1 MDAETVFSKTAKGD
15 TEVNQKPHSLPRQLT
30 KVLKAVDGH
39 SMISA
44 LADKVGLAIP
54 ALEKDLMQLERDG
67 YITIRQVNVEEEK
80 FAEEESRRA
89 QVARLKE
96 LAEQAAHR
104 ASRPVETAARKQKRI
119 KPKRE
124 VPVGLIVTFGTVVLV
139 VLAIALI
146 QVVPLGS
153 MNAKVEKA
161 LAAWSHDDVSSSNL
175 RVSLFPK
182 PYLKLD
188 QVALGKALDAKA
200 TSGKLYIDVLSMF
213 GDKFVVNSM
222 ELNDVTISA
231 EALPR
236 ALKWAGG
243 EGRGSQIQID
253 RIVLNNVKLAVKGV
267 ALDPFDAQ
275 LQFDRNGRIVR
286 GAAKTRDSKFS
297 IEAYAGTTNPPSEG
311 AIAPWVVDVA
321 ARNWTPPIGAG
332 ISFSMLSGKG
342 IWADNQI
349 VFPDL
354 EAKLFEGSG
363 KGNLTITLPGSSL
376 ANGQIMAQSEFTIE
390 RAKVDQLVSTFT
402 RDIALS
408 GRMEMTFAASVV
420 SATFA
425 NLLDTPNIVGSFQV
439 REGAMS
445 NVDLVQA
452 MRNPGSV
459 GGQTKYTELGGKF
472 SVSDSTLQLHSLK
485 LHGGVLFAGGSVG
498 VALGTGTLSGT
509 VTSEIRSNIT
519 QDRAVFG
526 LSGTVAR
533 PALKRG
539 G

>member
-1 MDAETVFSKTAKGD
+1 
-15 TEVNQKPHSLPRQLT
+15 
-30 KVLKAVDGH
+30 
-39 SMISA
+39 
-44 LADKVGLAIP
+44 
-54 ALEKDLMQLERDG
+54 
-67 YITIRQVNVEEEK
+67 
-80 FAEEESRRA
+80 
-89 QVARLKE
+89 
-96 LAEQAAHR
+96 
-104 ASRPVETAARKQKRI
+104 
-119 KPKRE
+119 
-124 VPVGLIVTFGTVVLV
+124 
-139 VLAIALI
+139 
-146 QVVPLGS
+146 
-153 MNAKVEKA
+153 
-161 LAAWSHDDVSSSNL
+161 
-175 RVSLFPK
+175 
-182 PYLKLD
+182 
-188 QVALGKALDAKA
+188 
-200 TSGKLYIDVLSMF
+200 
-213 GDKFVVNSM
+213 
-222 ELNDVTISA
+222 
-231 EALPR
+231 
-236 ALKWAGG
+236 
-243 EGRGSQIQID
+243 
-253 RIVLNNVKLAVKGV
+253 
-267 ALDPFDAQ
+267 
-275 LQFDRNGRIVR
+275 
-286 GAAKTRDSKFS
+286 
-297 IEAYAGTTNPPSEG
+297 
-311 AIAPWVVDVA
+311 
-321 ARNWTPPIGAG
+321 
-332 ISFSMLSGKG
+332 
-342 IWADNQI
+342 
-349 VFPDL
+349 
-354 EAKLFEGSG
+354 
-363 KGNLTITLPGSSL
+363 
-376 ANGQIMAQSEFTIE
+376 MAQSEFTIE